1 MSAMLYLVPTP
12 IGNLSDISERCRA
25 EQGVHNRMRQHI
37 RVAVSEQSFG
47 IGNLYAA
54 DDARSAL
61 YQTVYVIAVTNSH
74 FCRLPFKIASPCT
87 TSSGVVILMFS

>member
-1 MSAMLYLVPTP
+1 
-12 IGNLSDISERCRA
+12 
-25 EQGVHNRMRQHI
+25 MRQHI

-61 YQTVYVIAVTNSH
+61 YQTVYVIDYRYYSGSVSDFAKTNGVTDVIFINNLSAI
-74 FCRLPFKIASPCT
+74 RGSYQMGKLA
-87 TSSGVVILMFS
+87 GVK